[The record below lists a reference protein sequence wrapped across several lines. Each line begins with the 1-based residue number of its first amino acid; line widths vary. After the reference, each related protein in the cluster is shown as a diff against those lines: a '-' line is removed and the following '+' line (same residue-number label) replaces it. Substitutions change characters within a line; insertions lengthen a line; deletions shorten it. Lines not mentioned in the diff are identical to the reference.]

1 MHKFTRRIKRN
12 KKNKTIRGDK
22 ILRGGYDSERKGVF
36 DIVGDKIGDAASI
49 ILDKA
54 EDIGLNALGL
64 EKIDKTNETTVQ
76 ATEKI
81 NETTEKVGDAVSGV
95 VSDVKNVADKTSA
108 LLLDNVNEVLAAP
121 IVSESVKEA
130 GEQTAAITGKLAE
143 SFNNALDDPVVKKE
157 VEQAIENAGE
167 IGTVI
172 VKAAEEPIKEAVKL
186 SAEAGNN
193 ALAAAGSGAI
203 KVGTEMLSAIP
214 YFGAFIDLGKMIND
228 GSRAASSVIEAGSE
242 ATENASDAV
251 IKISENIKEGLKRLE
266 EKKKAAEQISNRTT
280 SSINQFENPLQ
291 NNIQSGGRRKTKRRL
306 FKRKPKSKRVRF
318 F

>member
-12 KKNKTIRGDK
+12 KKNKT
-22 ILRGGYDSERKGVF
+22 LRGGSDSERKGVF
-36 DIVGDKIGDAASI
+36 DIVGDKIGDAASV

-64 EKIDKTNETTVQ
+64 EKIDKTNDNTLNQ
-76 ATEKI
+76 ATDKI

-95 VSDVKNVADKTSA
+95 VSDVKDVADKTSA
-108 LLLDNVNEVLAAP
+108 LILDNVNEVLASP

-130 GEQTAAITGKLAE
+130 GEQTAAITEKLAE
-143 SFNNALDDPVVKKE
+143 SFNDALDDPVVKEE

-167 IGTVI
+167 IGSVI

-186 SAEAGNN
+186 SAEAGND

-242 ATENASDAV
+242 AIENTSDAV
-251 IKISENIKEGLKRLE
+251 IKTSENIKEGLKRLE
-266 EKKKAAEQISNRTT
+266 EKKRAAEQISNRTT
-280 SSINQFENPLQ
+280 NSINQFENPLQ
-291 NNIQSGGRRKTKRRL
+291 SNIQSGGRRKTKRRL
-306 FKRKPKSKRVRF
+306 FKRKVKSKRVRF
-318 F
+318 SM

>member
-12 KKNKTIRGDK
+12 KKNKT
-22 ILRGGYDSERKGVF
+22 LRGGSDSERKGVF
-36 DIVGDKIGDAASI
+36 DIINDKIGDAAAVV
-49 ILDKA
+49 LDKA
-54 EDIGLNALGL
+54 EDIGLHALGL
-64 EKIDKTNETTVQ
+64 EKIDKTNETT
-76 ATEKI
+76 TE
-81 NETTEKVGDAVSGV
+81 VGDAVSGV

-108 LLLDNVNEVLAAP
+108 LILDNVNEVLASP

-130 GEQTAAITGKLAE
+130 GEQTAAITEKLAE
-143 SFNNALDDPVVKKE
+143 SFNDALDDPVVKEE

-167 IGTVI
+167 IGSVI

-186 SAEAGNN
+186 SAEAGND

-242 ATENASDAV
+242 AIENTSDAV
-251 IKISENIKEGLKRLE
+251 IKTSENIKEGLKRLE
-266 EKKKAAEQISNRTT
+266 EKKRAAEQISNRTT
-280 SSINQFENPLQ
+280 NSINQFENPLQ
-291 NNIQSGGRRKTKRRL
+291 SNIQSGGRRKTKRRL
-306 FKRKPKSKRVRF
+306 FKRKVKSKRVRF
-318 F
+318 SM